1 MDPKDILN
9 GKVNI
14 VIRAKK
20 ANSVD
25 TECCALVIGLTKKAL
40 PKGSATELDKTMGGA
55 LSKIVAGID
64 AGPELGKTHMIFTKN
79 YPIKPER
86 IILVGIGGD
95 QKVAALEKVR
105 VGFAAAATL
114 CENIGLKNIVGLLH
128 PGGSAEVA
136 QAMAEGFVL
145 GAYRWDCFKAKKRK
159 GAASFDVLAENS
171 KDLKNAAKGCEIAK
185 IISEAVW
192 LARDLGNTP
201 GNEMTPR
208 VLAEVAQ
215 TVGKTYGISVR
226 VLGPKEIAEKKMYG
240 IMAVNKGSVE
250 EPRFIELEYNGSR
263 SKKSK
268 PIVLVGKA
276 ITFDSGGISIKPVDK
291 MDEMKFDMA
300 GGAAVLGTLVAAK
313 RLGLPHHIIGLIPCA
328 ENLPDGKAYKPGDV
342 LRYKNGKTVEI
353 MTTDAEGRLI
363 LADALLRAAELEPRF
378 VVDIATLTMGIKTFL
393 AGMAAGVWGN
403 DDGLVSGLLRAG
415 EATNERLWK
424 FPLWPVYDELLEGD
438 TADLKNSGG
447 RDGGSITASRFL
459 WNFTSYPWAHLDIAG
474 TAWTE
479 KGKGYVPKGGT
490 AFGTRLF
497 IQWLRDLR
505 A

>member
-1 MDPKDILN
+1 MEPKDIFT
-9 GKVNI
+9 GSVNI
-14 VIRAKK
+14 AIGAKK
-20 ANSVD
+20 AKAVE
-25 TECCALVIGLTKKAL
+25 TQCCALVIGLSKKAL
-40 PKGSATELDKTMGGA
+40 PKGSATELDKAMGGA
-55 LSKIVAGID
+55 LSKIVSGID
-64 AGPELGKTHMIFTKN
+64 AGPELGKIYMVFSKN

-95 QKVAALEKVR
+95 QKISALEKVR
-105 VGFAAAATL
+105 VGFATAANL
-114 CENIGLKNIVGLLH
+114 CENIGLQNIVGLLP
-128 PGGSAEVA
+128 PGGPADVA

-145 GAYRWDCFKAKKRK
+145 GAYRWDSFKAKKRK
-159 GAASFDVLAENS
+159 GATSFDVLAENA
-171 KDLKNAAKGCEIAK
+171 KDLKIAVKGCETAK
-185 IISEAVW
+185 IIAGAVW

-215 TVGKTYGISVR
+215 TVGKTYGFSVK

-240 IMAVNKGSVE
+240 IMAVNKGSAE

-276 ITFDSGGISIKPVDK
+276 ITFDSGGISLKPTDK

-300 GGAAVLGTLVAAK
+300 GGAAVLGAVMAAK
-313 RLGLPHHIIGLIPCA
+313 RFGLPHHIIGLIPCA

-342 LRYKNGKTVEI
+342 LRFSNNKTVEI
-353 MTTDAEGRLI
+353 LSTDAEGRLI

-403 DDGLVSGLLRAG
+403 DDALVSGLVRAG

-424 FPLWPVYDELLEGD
+424 FPLWPVFDELLEGD

-479 KGKGYVPKGGT
+479 KAKGYVPKGGT